1 MRIQHTTYRKII
13 ALLILLSSVSSL
25 FAQSKT
31 YHVTAEATSGGDGLS
46 WDKAITLTEA
56 LNLAKAGD
64 EIWVK
69 GYEDITG
76 HIYKA
81 PEGGFVLPSGVAM
94 YGGFEGKETNKN
106 ALPTGRHKY
115 QMKYQ
120 TALVGDINTNDKASQ
135 QLIIYPENTTRTD
148 NATHVLTLQMGVTPG
163 NTNENNAPTIVS
175 GFLIA
180 AGNASGENTSANG
193 RGGGIYVVNNSNG
206 GNAQSRFF
214 RISQCNF
221 ANNYGMR
228 GGAIYVDKSCT
239 NPQSA
244 ISYCSFFN
252 NVAGKRGTSEN
263 EGGGMWID
271 GTATVYNCNINNNT
285 NGGIRLSKT
294 SKIVNCSVIANTVSA
309 VDLTAAGASG
319 SDGGG
324 AVYNTVLWHCT
335 TLCKNDTRPVFKSCA
350 FSEVESADGKDAN
363 GNVRISI
370 QNHTTKPAPWFVQ
383 SVVNLG
389 YDFSFSSN
397 LKQLINTSFRF
408 EETSALYGAG
418 DLQYYQNYIEKSNLE
433 ATGSTDVRGKK
444 RYESS
449 SIDIG
454 AYEYERLMA
463 GRIRYVMQNRQGT
476 GDGSSWANAM
486 DDIQKAI
493 NDLAEDANGMKGE
506 VWVAEGTYEIKNRI
520 AEAQNAPTSLLMKD
534 GISVYGSFKGN
545 ETSRAQ
551 RIAASTDLKE
561 PWSWHYKSTIKG
573 NGYESTTWSPT
584 DEEWKVTSSSYH
596 VVWFAPL
603 PDGGQAFSDNVYL
616 EGFIIEGGA
625 YQETNDKKFEPDCGA
640 GVYMNDPNAKLR
652 YCIVRNCNPGIKDT
666 ENKTPRGGGIY
677 CRNGMTEGNLVY
689 NCSAYM
695 GGGIYIDDAG
705 FVTRSMV
712 TNCSANMGAGV
723 YLKGDATDPNKAY
736 YQILATSVVSN
747 NTSTRNGA
755 VYVDGHGLVINNTI
769 TNNYTTNTSDAAD
782 KESSNTGGVY
792 IKKKGLIANNIIWNN
807 SLLQSTSNSNH
818 QAARAQV
825 YAASPTKETV
835 QFYNNAISD
844 VNAAIW
850 NNTYQVGTTAI
861 NNYYSGMGFE
871 QIQGTQF
878 STKEDFNNK
887 RGVITDKTEVDY
899 FWEVKQGTRLRN
911 IGISYALL
919 PSAYLYQPQIDLNGK
934 PFSFTPSTGA
944 YMPDN
949 HDIVFELNTTAKRLR
964 IYYDRSRE
972 LVEGTGQ
979 SWEKSYT
986 SSAVDEVIDY
996 LATIQDGDTVN
1007 VVEKGS
1013 TTKTKFTINKADG
1026 YQFEICAREGI
1037 FAPKTA
1043 YVNEESDAKSCTFR
1057 IQPTVLPLTLYAGY
1071 PAYSEKKNPD
1081 DSDRNPILY
1090 RTEVNGNMEGSEL
1103 SDGLYHLVRI
1113 EAGANVTIDGYVFTH
1128 AYAAG
1133 KAYMPY
1139 GGGAL
1144 IGSVDQIND
1153 PTTVKFKNCIFE
1165 NNTAMN
1171 GAALATMPDAEN
1183 VNLELENCVINNNT
1197 SKDLHNQNPSE
1208 LPSIIYLN
1216 KSNGSNNSLTL
1227 NHVSIINNE
1236 GVAPDYNLVQ
1246 QTSYAVGN
1254 KLYINGAWEGSK
1266 CNNTIDIN
1274 TLGKDGAMN
1283 FSNPTKEVGA
1293 KMVGNVYF
1301 GGYAAFRPLTS
1312 SIEAGKIINS
1322 AASSTTT
1329 KDMTGEE
1336 RNLGGAPDLG
1346 AYEALLPKDGHVIYV
1361 RSYNTEW
1368 IENNATDKE
1377 QIDGSPNFNLL
1388 NDDTSGK
1395 VYNGTSWDAAIHG
1408 NAVCDLNQL
1417 EANDNNFYI
1426 RLEDGKMMAATKD
1439 VRAYSV
1445 YQKPTSWKNNTG
1457 IYADNYYG
1465 PISGHYSHFMVNG
1478 FINDYLKDN
1487 TNADLYWNV
1496 YQGNTNHKDKYSDK
1510 DFNLIN
1516 NDRKERYVS
1525 GLQFAVEKA
1534 AKYNEE
1540 HKNES
1545 GFIPKEVWVGA
1556 GVYTDYKGFV
1566 IRNGV
1571 KVYGGF
1577 PHEGNPNMDDR
1588 LPLLSQYIPARGDK
1602 KDKKKSDYE
1611 TILQIRKESPVKRD
1625 NNDVLQHNMETEI
1638 NNRNVERHYVL
1649 YQPDVCVPTWH
1660 VVGDSSTITQAN
1672 SYRFIKNNSSHP
1684 YYENYQGNS
1693 ANAPYNV
1700 NIYKQYENVKWD
1712 GFTIRHGYIINYQ
1725 ANRDGGPGVRVF
1737 DNVELENLV
1746 IVNNLNHG
1754 YRVRGGGLYMDGQ
1767 NSKISNSYQLNN
1779 YATNANSV
1787 SKAQVPDDTFKKNKS
1802 KYGNQDVY
1810 GGGAYM
1816 IVGTGF
1822 NMVVAKNRVM
1832 GTTES
1837 GGGIFIESA
1846 TFYNNTVAYNMVE
1859 NKNEGSGI
1867 MQWSNAETG
1876 INSSLSLYNCII
1888 YGNIK
1893 RNGGTNYQVGSTSVN
1908 TFKTPHS
1915 CYLPSCTD
1923 ALNNI
1928 FKKDSKNIISSV
1940 NPFADGENAKNT
1952 LDFRLAAESKC
1963 LNAGTE
1969 DLKQNGEAKIASL
1982 PSKDMDFTN
1991 RIKDCTV
1998 DIGAYEADNTENIAA
2013 EAKTNT
2019 AGIVDYIYY
2028 VTSNGYGNR
2037 SGDSPKN
2044 AACADKL
2051 QSVLTAAGKLFEEKN
2066 KGITDNAKKSKVYVK
2081 VAGYQAD
2088 ENGDRFV
2095 YHANTL
2101 ADPNDPQSYTFLI
2114 PNGVWLMGGYNEGTQ
2129 KNGVPDPKTYNWDN
2143 DQRDCINEYQTLLS
2157 AKTEVK
2163 AGSTVTQEVNGYHT
2177 VCFGKWPTGELDDY
2191 NTTAIEYRAVID
2203 GCHLID
2209 GNASDV
2215 AGFKSMG
2222 GAAVVPKKA
2231 HVRNCLITGCEA
2243 TKGGA
2248 LSLLKGGMVSGSVI
2262 LNNKAQEG
2270 GAIYAPRT
2278 TSQIEEEKDFHAY
2291 VISCTI
2297 VKNDATIGGGIYQ
2310 EDNTLIGGNSV
2321 IWGNTA
2327 QTDNNISGKVDFL
2340 SEDYLQGT
2348 GSGSLTTQF
2357 YPYNYCFV
2365 EKMSLPA
2372 NMMNTEMSSDWESYF
2387 KNQTYYVPRAYS
2399 PLIGNGVDKSY
2410 VEAWKDYGISDYDI
2424 TGKTRTL
2431 SERQTAGAFALELP
2445 IFDTTKL
2452 LKRLFVSQEGGE
2464 LVNDENIQKY
2474 YGRSF
2479 LTPFN
2484 SLDAALDY
2492 IKEAREKNVATEA
2505 THFEILMTGGTY
2517 KPGKMR
2523 KDKDLSPDQNT
2534 IDRRLQS
2541 FTIPVNVDIFGSFSV
2556 NDPYSSTPVD
2566 PKTGKETGGKFTS
2579 LGDKTLEAD
2588 GDIKTI
2594 LEDRNKDHMTDN
2606 NKNGLIEPWEFQ
2618 NPTILSGDIKASEKE
2633 RNVYH
2638 VVYSNAESTGTSSS
2652 QNNEVVLDGIT
2663 IMNGE
2668 TMTELKSIEGEN
2680 KIAEIGRGGGI
2691 YTNRVNYT
2699 LNRCRLMKN
2708 SGLHGGAIY
2717 ANNASLD
2724 IIGSTISGNRDVSEK
2739 ASQDKIALPGKGG
2752 AIYLYLTESK
2762 NGNLHIINSL
2772 LANNDVTCGKITSTE
2787 SSQGGA
2793 IYIRRADDASTM
2805 TAGYQD
2811 AYIVNSLIV
2820 NNKAKEDGAIHV
2832 ENEVSGTITPIL
2844 YNTAIWGNESTG
2856 NSVLLKRE
2864 HMRNCAWDELP
2875 ESTASTANDGNI
2887 KLNKEN
2893 IASDGPRFTEP
2904 TTIKGYEGYKLD
2916 AKWNPQ
2922 AISVLTD
2929 AGDGK
2934 KKADDT
2940 YEKGKEGKYFDWWY
2954 KHEDRLD
2961 DYGYP
2966 SEYIRSANSSK
2977 EYFRY
2982 VGPKDEKG
2990 VVTEKPI
2997 DIGMYEFQ
3005 YVLKFTDLERVY
3017 IGMTQEGEG
3026 DGSSWANQST
3036 DLRGAIIAMAN
3047 PSGNASTGTGTGITS
3062 KRQVFVRGGTYYS
3075 PTYSSGD
3082 AFSLFVNNADKAQYI
3097 ESIELVGGCTGKK
3110 INGKE
3115 EQDFSNPSVLVENP
3129 TKVNETKNLLNIT
3142 TNGKPVTI
3150 SGFTFI
3156 NISNQEDYGVGI
3168 NAVNNLTADG
3178 NTAATLKVH
3187 HCAFRYNNKAGML
3200 AENKDAN
3207 SALKLWNVLFADGKG
3222 DGIIINNGK
3231 SDITNA
3237 TFVNNNGTAV
3247 STTSVYNSV
3256 AWKNKDQ
3263 AKLNFKDHYNVI
3275 IDKNVVNGDVLNGPN
3290 FVDPEH
3296 GDYRIRP
3303 SLLLLNQGNN
3313 EKYCQA
3319 VGLTEAGHEIDY
3331 PATLAAE
3338 KDLGNTARLIGSNID
3353 IGAYECDTEMKSII
3367 YVKSVLT
3374 NGTGESWDNPTN
3386 DLQGAINL
3394 AELYANKHA
3403 GEYGYVFVDRNL
3415 KADNVNISMPG
3426 VKMFGSMREETSS
3439 ETGTE
3444 AIVNDLLS
3452 QRKGI
3457 IESSS
3462 QSTINGLTLNNTT
3475 TGSETRMCLV
3485 DGFKVSGNVSLKGN
3499 SMLSTSI
3506 IDGNISGDANGMLYN
3521 SLALGTVENVKSVNV
3536 TASGALSSTTGSAAN
3551 RASVNTYNKP
3561 VNTYNKYVKDEYWKF
3576 QLDETSGD
3584 INANAD
3590 ATATNECID
3599 KVMHRHDLAGN
3610 KRIRD
3615 NVDNGCFE
3623 TWYLTNDA
3631 EANMTDYPHGKSV
3644 VYVMT
3649 EDKELKLDNGFY
3661 TETNPFCPGFL
3672 LLKHHAGLRGN
3683 NSYVNL
3689 TNFAVERNLKKG
3701 TNFFSMP
3708 FKATKMEV
3716 SGFENPETSGV
3727 IAYYYNAATRA
3738 KYDYKFGKTN
3748 SEAWIRGVDNQRNFT
3763 AGFRMDATEAKT
3775 VRFYGTSYTEKD
3787 GRTNRSLL
3795 DKITLVQN
3803 NNQQPWSSSNGGG
3816 LKFTHK
3822 ENMGW
3827 NLFGSPYLCAMNYSD
3842 MEYGRVIYQYDDNDK
3857 DKGNDN
3863 DNDND
3868 NDNGIYKA
3876 INTDGIKTGYIP
3888 AMDAVFT
3895 QTATLDN
3902 SEIVIVEHSPAR
3914 AKTAYQATKALN
3926 IAITQNDRI
3935 SRASNGSPVDDQ
3947 LQLNAV
3953 PAQEA
3958 KSDFDLGSD
3967 GVKWMTSQN
3976 AQIYATR
3983 NGGRYSL
3990 LSAISIDAEQSI
4002 GISLPETGEYTISI
4016 PEECDAS
4023 EYETVWLKDKETGK
4037 AIDLKEGDYR
4047 FHASQA
4053 GEQNHR
4059 FTISFNRMATDMKSD
4074 ISIQSIGF
4082 RTIVLKGLQPN
4093 DLISVY
4099 AADGVLALQKKAKAE
4114 KEQVRTA
4121 IQGNVIVEVTRGGK
4135 QMAVRK
4141 IALK

>member
-1 MRIQHTTYRKII
+1 MRKLYPTYCKLIATLLLLGCSI
-13 ALLILLSSVSSL
+13 ALS
-25 FAQSKT
+25 AQGKT
-31 YHVTAEATSGGDGLS
+31 YHVKVDSEITTSGNDGLS
-46 WDKAITLTEA
+46 WEKAITLTDA
-56 LNLAKAGD
+56 LSLAKAGD

-81 PEGGFVLPSGVAM
+81 PEGGFVLPSGVGM
-94 YGGFEGKETNKN
+94 YGGFAGDETIKN
-106 ALPTGRHKY
+106 NLPTGRHKY

-120 TALVGDINTNDKASQ
+120 TVLVGDIATNDKASQ
-135 QLIIYPENTTRTD
+135 QLIIYPENSTRTD
-148 NATHVLTLQMGVTPG
+148 NATHVLTVQMGVTKDNSNDG
-163 NTNENNAPTIVS
+163 NKPTIVS

-180 AGNASGENTSANG
+180 AGNASGANTSANG
-193 RGGGIYVVNNSNG
+193 RGGGIYVVNNSND

-228 GGAIYVDKSCT
+228 GGAIYVDNSCT
-239 NPQSA
+239 NQQSA

-252 NVAGKRGTSEN
+252 NVAGKRGSSEN

-350 FSEVESADGKDAN
+350 FSEVEPAGGKDAN
-363 GNVRISI
+363 GNVHISI

-463 GRIRYVMQNRQGT
+463 GRIRYVMPTRQGT

-506 VWVAEGTYEIKNRI
+506 VWVAGGTYEIKNRI

-534 GISVYGSFKGN
+534 GISVYGSFSGY

-561 PWSWHYKSTIKG
+561 PWSWHHPSTIKG

-625 YQETNDKKFEPDCGA
+625 YQETNDPKFYPDCGA

-825 YAASPTKETV
+825 YAANPTKETV

-861 NNYYSGMGFE
+861 NNYYSGMGFVLG
-871 QIQGTQF
+871 GTNTPF
-878 STKEDFNNK
+878 STKKDFNNK
-887 RGVITDKTEVDY
+887 RGVITDKTEINY
-899 FWEVKQGTRLRN
+899 FWELKQGTRLRN

-949 HDIVFELNTTAKRLR
+949 HDIVFEQNKATKRLR

-972 LVEGTGQ
+972 LVDGTGQ
-979 SWEKSYT
+979 SWANSYT

-996 LATIQDGDTVN
+996 LATIQEGETVN

-1090 RTEVNGNMEGSEL
+1090 RTEVNGNIEGSEL
-1103 SDGLYHLVRI
+1103 SDGLYHLLRI

-1197 SKDLHNQNPSE
+1197 SQDINEQQLTE
-1208 LPSIIYLN
+1208 GPSIIYLN
-1216 KSNGSNNSLTL
+1216 KSEGSKNQLTL
-1227 NHVSIINNE
+1227 KHVTIINNI
-1236 GVAPDYNLVQ
+1236 GLAPETKDLGS
-1246 QTSYAVGN
+1246 TSYAAGN
-1254 KLYINGAWEGSK
+1254 VVIYQNATMEGSTA
-1266 CNNTIDIN
+1266 NNSIYPIN
-1274 TLGKDGAMN
+1274 TLGENGAKN

-1293 KMVGNVYF
+1293 KMAGNVYY
-1301 GGYAAFRPLTS
+1301 GGYAFFRPLTS
-1312 SIEAGKIINS
+1312 SIEAGQIINS
-1322 AASSTTT
+1322 AASSKTT

-1346 AYEALLPKDGHVIYV
+1346 AYEALLPEYGRVIYV
-1361 RSYNTEW
+1361 RSYNTEY
-1368 IENNATDKE
+1368 ISQENSNDDD
-1377 QIDGSPNFNLL
+1377 QDGKPNFNLL
-1388 NDDTSGK
+1388 KDTNIK
-1395 VYNGTSWDAAIHG
+1395 YDGTSWDKAIIG
-1408 NAVCDLNQL
+1408 NAMCNNNIERNGNDFYVTENGNLLNTTIGN
-1417 EANDNNFYI
+1417 E
-1426 RLEDGKMMAATKD
+1426 
-1439 VRAYSV
+1439 AYSQDGGK
-1445 YQKPTSWKNNTG
+1445 YRSKTDSYGGFWKN
-1457 IYADNYYG
+1457 
-1465 PISGHYSHFMVNG
+1465 SGNLQNQKSTDWDTYNQ
-1478 FINDYLKDN
+1478 I
-1487 TNADLYWNV
+1487 TNNRDEQY
-1496 YQGNTNHKDKYSDK
+1496 
-1510 DFNLIN
+1510 I
-1516 NDRKERYVS
+1516 S
-1525 GLQFAVEKA
+1525 GLQYAVEKA
-1534 AKYNEE
+1534 AKI
-1540 HKNES
+1540 NES
-1545 GFIPKEVWVGA
+1545 LKPGEEPVVVWVGA
-1556 GVYTDYKGFV
+1556 GIYTDYKGFV
-1566 IRNGV
+1566 IRDKV

-1577 PHEGNPNMDDR
+1577 PYEGYPNESDR
-1588 LPLLSQYIPARGDK
+1588 HPLLSQYVPARKEYENLDK
-1602 KDKKKSDYE
+1602 TKYE
-1611 TILQIRKESPVKRD
+1611 TILQIRKESPVYFTDSSKEMWYQED
-1625 NNDVLQHNMETEI
+1625 KPEDGSKYGYTKTLI
-1638 NNRNVERHYVL
+1638 NRGNTERHYVL
-1649 YQPDVCVPTWH
+1649 YQPDVCLPTWSPS
-1660 VVGDSSTITQAN
+1660 GDGNASRTDGNAVRYKKGNLIDD
-1672 SYRFIKNNSSHP
+1672 K
-1684 YYENYQGNS
+1684 YY
-1693 ANAPYNV
+1693 
-1700 NIYKQYENVKWD
+1700 KDYEYAKWD
-1712 GFTIRHGYIINYQ
+1712 GFSVRHGYIINYPG
-1725 ANRDGGPGVRVF
+1725 ANRDGGAGVRVF
-1737 DNVELENLV
+1737 RGVELENLI
-1746 IVNNLNHG
+1746 IVNNFNHG
-1754 YRVRGGGLYMDGQ
+1754 SRVRGGGLYMDGE
-1767 NSKISNSYQLNN
+1767 NSKISNSYMLRNLSF
-1779 YATNANSV
+1779 AS
-1787 SKAQVPDDTFKKNKS
+1787 SEES
-1802 KYGNQDVY
+1802 Y

-1816 IVGTGF
+1816 IQGTGY
-1822 NMVVAKNRVM
+1822 NLVVANNRSYY
-1832 GTTES
+1832 GKS
-1837 GGGIFIESA
+1837 WGGGNFLESA
-1846 TFYNNTVAYNMVE
+1846 KFYNNTIAYNMAT
-1859 NKNEGSGI
+1859 NG
-1867 MQWSNAETG
+1867 TG
-1876 INSSLSLYNCII
+1876 IYHWQDNNTRVASHLSLYNCII
-1888 YGNIK
+1888 YDNYNNDKSITDQVNSAASDKMKPSHNCYMNSGNINNK
-1893 RNGGTNYQVGSTSVN
+1893 FQESDGNFTGTKAQAFPFEDQTYESGHEGNFRFRNARLKNNFRLNESDGLDGNKCLNGGTTEVGN
-1908 TFKTPHS
+1908 GII
-1915 CYLPSCTD
+1915 LPET
-1923 ALNNI
+1923 
-1928 FKKDSKNIISSV
+1928 
-1940 NPFADGENAKNT
+1940 
-1952 LDFRLAAESKC
+1952 
-1963 LNAGTE
+1963 
-1969 DLKQNGEAKIASL
+1969 
-1982 PSKDMDFTN
+1982 DMDYTN
-1991 RIKDCTV
+1991 RIKDCAI

-2037 SGDSPKN
+2037 SGNSPAN

-2209 GNASDV
+2209 GNASDK

-2248 LSLLKGGMVSGSVI
+2248 LCLLKGGMVSGSVI
-2262 LNNKAQEG
+2262 LNNVAQEG
-2270 GAIYAPRT
+2270 GAIYTPRT
-2278 TSQIEEEKDFHAY
+2278 TSQTEEEKDFHAY

-2445 IFDTTKL
+2445 TFDETKL

-2464 LVNDENIQKY
+2464 LVNDADIQKY

-2739 ASQDKIALPGKGG
+2739 ASKDKIALPGKGG
-2752 AIYLYLTESK
+2752 AIYLYLAESK

-2793 IYIRRADDASTM
+2793 IYIRRADDAGSM
-2805 TAGYQD
+2805 KPGYQD

-2832 ENEVSGTITPIL
+2832 ENEVPSGTITPIL

-2875 ESTASTANDGNI
+2875 ESSVSPANDGNI

-2893 IASDGPRFTEP
+2893 IASDGPRFMEP
-2904 TTIKGYEGYKLD
+2904 TTCKGYEGYKLD

-2934 KKADDT
+2934 KDAKDAYVKDQ
-2940 YEKGKEGKYFDWWY
+2940 EGRYWDWWS
-2954 KHEDRLD
+2954 KHEARLK

-2966 SEYIRSANSSK
+2966 SEYIRSANISK
-2977 EYFRY
+2977 EYYRY
-2982 VGPKDEKG
+2982 VGPKNEIG
-2990 VVTEKPI
+2990 EVTDKPI

-3047 PSGNASTGTGTGITS
+3047 PSGNASTGSGTGITGN
-3062 KRQVFVRGGTYYS
+3062 RQVFVRGGTYYS

-3150 SGFTFI
+3150 SGFTFT
-3156 NISNQEDYGVGI
+3156 NMSNQKDYGVGI
-3168 NAVNNLTADG
+3168 NAMVNNNQAGTGEKMRL
-3178 NTAATLKVH
+3178 H
-3187 HCAFRYNNKAGML
+3187 HCAFRENNGTGMVV
-3200 AENKDAN
+3200 NNQKGYGIN
-3207 SALKLWNVLFADGKG
+3207 MWNVLFADGKA
-3222 DGIIINNGK
+3222 NGLTIYG
-3231 SDITNA
+3231 SQSADITNA
-3237 TFVNNNGTAV
+3237 TFVCNKDTAV
-3247 STTSVYNSV
+3247 SGTDNVYNSV
-3256 AWKNKDQ
+3256 AWKNGSQDLNKDI
-3263 AKLNFKDHYNVI
+3263 KYN
-3275 IDKNVVNGDVLNGPN
+3275 NVVIDRTIENGNVLNGPN
-3290 FVDPEH
+3290 FVDPTNC
-3296 GDYRIRP
+3296 DYRIRP

-3319 VGLTEAGHEIDY
+3319 VGLTEEGHEIDY

-3338 KDLGNTARLIGSNID
+3338 KDLGNTARLIGDNID
-3353 IGAYECDTEMKSII
+3353 IGAYECDTKLKSII

-3439 ETGTE
+3439 KTGKTETEKTK

-3521 SLALGTVENVKSVNV
+3521 SLALGTVENAKSVNV

-3561 VNTYNKYVKDEYWKF
+3561 VNTYNKYVKDEYWKY

-3599 KVMHRHDLAGN
+3599 KVMHSHDLAGN
-3610 KRIRD
+3610 QRIRG

-3649 EDKELKLDNGFY
+3649 EDKELKLDNTFY
-3661 TETNPFCPGFL
+3661 TETNPFSPGFL

-3689 TNFAVERNLKKG
+3689 TYFAVERKLNKG

-3708 FKATKMEV
+3708 FKAINMEV
-3716 SGFENPETSGV
+3716 SGTDNPADGSVT
-3727 IAYYYNAATRA
+3727 AYYYNAATRA
-3738 KYDYKFGKTN
+3738 KYDYKFDQSDSK
-3748 SEAWIRGVDNQRNFT
+3748 AWVKGVDNQRNFT

-3827 NLFGSPYLCAMNYSD
+3827 NLFGLPYLCAMNYSD
-3842 MEYGRVIYQYDDNDK
+3842 MEYDRIIYQYDDNDK
-3857 DKGNDN
+3857 DKDKGN
-3863 DNDND
+3863 
-3868 NDNGIYKA
+3868 YKT
-3876 INTDGIKTGYIP
+3876 INTYDSATGSTTDGYIP

-3902 SEIVIVEHSPAR
+3902 SESVIVEHSE
-3914 AKTAYQATKALN
+3914 AKATTAYAEPQALN
-3926 IAITQNDRI
+3926 IAITQNSRT
-3935 SRASNGSPVDDQ
+3935 SRAGNGTPADDQ

-3967 GVKWMTSQN
+3967 GVKWMNSQN

-4016 PEECDAS
+4016 PEDCDAS

-4074 ISIQSIGF
+4074 ISIQAIGF

-4135 QMAVRK
+4135 QVAVRK

>member
-1 MRIQHTTYRKII
+1 MRKLYPTYCKLIATLLLLGCSI
-13 ALLILLSSVSSL
+13 ALS
-25 FAQSKT
+25 AQGKT
-31 YHVTAEATSGGDGLS
+31 YHVKVESEITASGGDGLS
-46 WDKAITLTEA
+46 WDNAITLTDA
-56 LNLAKAGD
+56 LSLAKAGD

-81 PEGGFVLPSGVAM
+81 PKGGFVLPSGVGM
-94 YGGFEGKETNKN
+94 YGGFAGDETIKN
-106 ALPTGRHKY
+106 NLPTGRHKY

-120 TALVGDINTNDKASQ
+120 TALVGDIGTNDKASQ
-135 QLIIYPENTTRTD
+135 QLIIYPENDTRTD
-148 NATHVLTLQMGVTPG
+148 NVTHVLTLQMGVTPD
-163 NTNENNAPTIVS
+163 NTNDGSKPTIVS

-180 AGNASGENTSANG
+180 AGNAKGDNSTSDG
-193 RGGGIYVVNNSNG
+193 RGGGIYVVNNSND

-239 NPQSA
+239 NQQSA
-244 ISYCSFFN
+244 ISYCSIFN

-534 GISVYGSFKGN
+534 GISVYGSFKGD
-545 ETSRAQ
+545 EKSRAE
-551 RIAASTDLKE
+551 RFAASTDLKE
-561 PWSWHYKSTIKG
+561 PWSWHHPSTIKG

-723 YLKGDATDPNKAY
+723 YLKGDATKPEKAY

-782 KESSNTGGVY
+782 KESSNTAGVY

-871 QIQGTQF
+871 QGGADTPF
-878 STKEDFNNK
+878 YTTENFNNK
-887 RGVITDKTEVDY
+887 RGVITDKTKINY
-899 FWEVKQGTRLRN
+899 FWELKQGTRLRN

-949 HDIVFELNTTAKRLR
+949 HDIVFELNKATKRLR

-996 LATIQDGDTVN
+996 LATIQDGEKVN

-1013 TTKTKFTINKADG
+1013 TTKTEFTINKADG

-1081 DSDRNPILY
+1081 DSDRNPTLY
-1090 RTEVNGNMEGSEL
+1090 RTEVNGNIEGSEL
-1103 SDGLYHLVRI
+1103 SDGLYHLIRI
-1113 EAGANVTIDGYVFTH
+1113 EAGANVTIDGYAFSH

-1153 PTTVKFKNCIFE
+1153 PTTVKFRNCIFE

-1197 SKDLHNQNPSE
+1197 SQDINEQQLTE
-1208 LPSIIYLN
+1208 WPSIIYLN
-1216 KSNGSNNSLTL
+1216 KSEGSKNQLTL
-1227 NHVSIINNE
+1227 KHVTIINNI
-1236 GVAPDYNLVQ
+1236 GLAPETKDLGS
-1246 QTSYAVGN
+1246 TSYAAGN
-1254 KLYINGAWEGSK
+1254 VVIYQSKTIEGSTA
-1266 CNNTIDIN
+1266 NNSIYPIN
-1274 TLGKDGAMN
+1274 TLGENGAKN

-1293 KMVGNVYF
+1293 KMAGNVYY
-1301 GGYAAFRPLTS
+1301 GGYAFFRPLTS

-1322 AASSTTT
+1322 AINSATSSTTT

-1346 AYEALLPKDGHVIYV
+1346 AYEALLPEDGRVIYV
-1361 RSYNTEW
+1361 RSYNTEY
-1368 IENNATDKE
+1368 ISQENSNDDD
-1377 QIDGSPNFNLL
+1377 QDGKPNFNLL
-1388 NDDTSGK
+1388 KDTNIK
-1395 VYNGTSWDAAIHG
+1395 YDGTSWDKAIIG
-1408 NAVCDLNQL
+1408 NAMCDNTIERSGNKFYVTDNGILLNTTI
-1417 EANDNNFYI
+1417 ANK
-1426 RLEDGKMMAATKD
+1426 E
-1439 VRAYSV
+1439 YSETGCK
-1445 YQKPTSWKNNTG
+1445 YRSETDSYGDFWKN
-1457 IYADNYYG
+1457 
-1465 PISGHYSHFMVNG
+1465 SGNLQNQESTDWKTYNQ
-1478 FINDYLKDN
+1478 I
-1487 TNADLYWNV
+1487 TNN
-1496 YQGNTNHKDKYSDK
+1496 
-1510 DFNLIN
+1510 
-1516 NDRKERYVS
+1516 REERYIS
-1525 GLQFAVEKA
+1525 GLQYAVEKA
-1534 AKYNEE
+1534 AKI
-1540 HKNES
+1540 NES
-1545 GFIPKEVWVGA
+1545 LKPGEEPVVVWVGA
-1556 GVYTDYKGFV
+1556 GIYTDYKGFV
-1566 IRNGV
+1566 IRDKV

-1577 PHEGNPNMDDR
+1577 PYEGYPNESDR
-1588 LPLLSQYIPARGDK
+1588 HPLLSQYVPARKEYENLDK
-1602 KDKKKSDYE
+1602 TKYE
-1611 TILQIRKESPVKRD
+1611 TILQIRKESPVYFTDSSKEMWYQED
-1625 NNDVLQHNMETEI
+1625 KPEDGSKYGYTKTLI
-1638 NNRNVERHYVL
+1638 NRGNTERHYVL
-1649 YQPDVCVPTWH
+1649 YQPDVCLPTWSPS
-1660 VVGDSSTITQAN
+1660 GDGNASRTDGNAVRYKKGNLIDD
-1672 SYRFIKNNSSHP
+1672 K
-1684 YYENYQGNS
+1684 YY
-1693 ANAPYNV
+1693 
-1700 NIYKQYENVKWD
+1700 KDYEYAKWD
-1712 GFTIRHGYIINYQ
+1712 GFSVRHGYIINYPG
-1725 ANRDGGPGVRVF
+1725 ANRDGGAGVRVF
-1737 DNVELENLV
+1737 RGVELENLI
-1746 IVNNLNHG
+1746 IVNNFNHG
-1754 YRVRGGGLYMDGQ
+1754 SRVRGGGLYMDGE
-1767 NSKISNSYQLNN
+1767 NSKISNSYLLRNLS
-1779 YATNANSV
+1779 YANS
-1787 SKAQVPDDTFKKNKS
+1787 SES
-1802 KYGNQDVY
+1802 Y

-1816 IVGTGF
+1816 IQGTGY
-1822 NMVVAKNRVM
+1822 NLVVANNRCYN
-1832 GTTES
+1832 GKS
-1837 GGGIFIESA
+1837 WGGGIFLESA
-1846 TFYNNTVAYNMVE
+1846 KFYNNTIAYNMST
-1859 NKNEGSGI
+1859 SG
-1867 MQWSNAETG
+1867 TG
-1876 INSSLSLYNCII
+1876 IYHWQDNNTGIDSQLSLYNCII
-1888 YGNIK
+1888 YDNYNNDKSITDQVNSAASDKMNPSHNCYMNSGNINNK
-1893 RNGGTNYQVGSTSVN
+1893 FQESYGNFTGTKAQAFPFEDQTYESGHEGNFRFRNARLKNNFRLNESDGLDGNKCLNGGTTEVGN
-1908 TFKTPHS
+1908 GII
-1915 CYLPSCTD
+1915 LPET
-1923 ALNNI
+1923 
-1928 FKKDSKNIISSV
+1928 
-1940 NPFADGENAKNT
+1940 
-1952 LDFRLAAESKC
+1952 
-1963 LNAGTE
+1963 
-1969 DLKQNGEAKIASL
+1969 
-1982 PSKDMDFTN
+1982 DMDYTN
-1991 RIKDCTV
+1991 RIKDCAI

-2013 EAKTNT
+2013 EARTNT

-2037 SGDSPKN
+2037 SGNSPAN

-2066 KGITDNAKKSKVYVK
+2066 KGITDNAKKSKVSVK

-2101 ADPNDPQSYTFLI
+2101 ANPNDPQSYTFLI

-2209 GNASDV
+2209 GNASDK

-2248 LSLLKGGMVSGSVI
+2248 LSLLKGSMVSGSVI

-2297 VKNDATIGGGIYQ
+2297 TKNKATIGGGIYQ

-2327 QTDNNISGKVDFL
+2327 QTDNNISGKVDIL

-2348 GSGSLTTQF
+2348 GSLTTKF

-2372 NMMNTEMSSDWESYF
+2372 NMMNTEMTSDWESYF
-2387 KNQTYYVPRAYS
+2387 KDQNYYVPRAYS

-2424 TGKTRTL
+2424 TGKTRAM

-2445 IFDTTKL
+2445 TFDKNKL
-2452 LKRLFVSQEGGE
+2452 LTRLFVSQEGGE
-2464 LVNDENIQKY
+2464 LVKDADIQKY

-2492 IKEAREKNVATEA
+2492 INEAREKKVATEA

-2523 KDKDLSPDQNT
+2523 KKENISTGQTN

-2541 FTIPVNVDIFGSFSV
+2541 FTIPANVDIYGSFSV
-2556 NDPYSSTPVD
+2556 EDNYSSD
-2566 PKTGKETGGKFTS
+2566 PKDAVPTESFTS
-2579 LGDKTLEAD
+2579 LGNITLRPEMKIK
-2588 GDIKTI
+2588 DI
-2594 LEDRNKDHMTDN
+2594 LSERNKNHMADN

-2618 NPTILSGDIKASEKE
+2618 NPTILSGDIKASETE

-2668 TMTELKSIEGEN
+2668 TMTELKTMEGVDEEV
-2680 KIAEIGRGGGI
+2680 AEIGRGGGI
-2691 YTNRVNYT
+2691 YTNRMNYT

-2739 ASQDKIALPGKGG
+2739 ANQDKIVLPGKGG
-2752 AIYLYLTESK
+2752 AIYLYLTKSE

-2772 LANNDVTCGKITSTE
+2772 LANNDVTCGNITSTE

-2793 IYIRRADDASTM
+2793 IYIRRADDAGSM
-2805 TAGYQD
+2805 TEGYQD

-2820 NNKAKEDGAIHV
+2820 NNKAKQDGAIHV
-2832 ENEVSGTITPIL
+2832 ENEVESGTITPIL
-2844 YNTAIWGNESTG
+2844 YNTAIWGNESTD
-2856 NSVLLKRE
+2856 NSVLLRRE
-2864 HMRNCAWDELP
+2864 HMNNCAWDELP
-2875 ESTASTANDGNI
+2875 ESTTSTANDGNI
-2887 KLNKEN
+2887 KLNTEN

-2904 TTIKGYEGYKLD
+2904 TTTKGYEGYKLD

-2929 AGDGK
+2929 AGDGSK
-2934 KKADDT
+2934 DKDDKNET
-2940 YEKGKEGKYFDWWY
+2940 GKYLNWWTM
-2954 KHEDRLD
+2954 HNTRLKKNV
-2961 DYGYP
+2961 YR

-2982 VGPKDEKG
+2982 VGPKNEKG
-2990 VVTEKPI
+2990 EVTDKPI

-3047 PSGNASTGTGTGITS
+3047 PSGNSSTGSGTGITGN
-3062 KRQVFVRGGTYYS
+3062 RQVFVRGGTYYS

-3082 AFSLFVNNADKAQYI
+3082 AFSLFVNDKDKAQYI

-3156 NISNQEDYGVGI
+3156 NESNQEDYGVGI

-3207 SALKLWNVLFADGKG
+3207 SALKLWNVLFADGNG
-3222 DGIIINNGK
+3222 DGIIITGNGK
-3231 SDITNA
+3231 PDITNA
-3237 TFVNNNGTAV
+3237 TFVNNNNGTAV

-3256 AWKNKDQ
+3256 AWNNKDQ

-3290 FVDPEH
+3290 FVDPKH

-3319 VGLTEAGHEIDY
+3319 VGLTEEGHEIDY

-3338 KDLGNTARLIGSNID
+3338 KDLGNTARLIGDNID

-3394 AELYANKHA
+3394 AELYANKHP

-3439 ETGTE
+3439 KTEPAE
-3444 AIVNDLLS
+3444 AIVKDLLT

-3462 QSTINGLTLNNTT
+3462 QSTINGLTLNNAI
-3475 TGSETRMCLV
+3475 TGTETRMCLV
-3485 DGFKVSGNVSLKGN
+3485 DGFKVSGAVSIQGN

-3506 IDGNISGDANGMLYN
+3506 LDENAKVTGDASGMLYN

-3536 TASGALSSTTGSAAN
+3536 TASGELPSTGGNAAN
-3551 RASVNTYNKP
+3551 RSSVNTYN
-3561 VNTYNKYVKDEYWKF
+3561 NYVKDEYWKY
-3576 QLDETSGD
+3576 QLDETDIPNTNTDGN
-3584 INANAD
+3584 INANTD
-3590 ATATNECID
+3590 ASKTQDCIY
-3599 KVMHRHDLAGN
+3599 KVMHNHDLAGN

-3631 EANMTDYPHGKSV
+3631 EAKKTDYPHGKSV

-3661 TETNPFCPGFL
+3661 TETNPFSPGFL

-3689 TNFAVERNLKKG
+3689 TNFAVERKLNKG

-3708 FKATKMEV
+3708 FKAINMEV
-3716 SGFENPETSGV
+3716 EGTNNPADGRV

-3738 KYDYKFGKTN
+3738 KYDYKFEQ
-3748 SEAWIRGVDNQRNFT
+3748 SDSAWVKGVDNQRNFT
-3763 AGFRMDATEAKT
+3763 TGFRMEANGDKT
-3775 VRFYGTSYTEKD
+3775 VRFYGISYTEN
-3787 GRTNRSLL
+3787 GSQLGQIILT
-3795 DKITLVQN
+3795 QN
-3803 NNQQPWSSSNGGG
+3803 NNQQPWSNSNGGG

-3842 MEYGRVIYQYDDNDK
+3842 MEYGRVIYQCE
-3857 DKGNDN
+3857 GN
-3863 DNDND
+3863 
-3868 NDNGIYKA
+3868 GSYKASYKA
-3876 INTDGIKTGYIP
+3876 INTDGVTTGYIP

-3895 QTATLDN
+3895 QTATLAN
-3902 SEIVIVEHSPAR
+3902 SENVIVEHSD
-3914 AKTAYQATKALN
+3914 AKATTAYAGTRALD

-3967 GVKWMTSQN
+3967 GVKWMNSQN

-3990 LSAISIDAEQSI
+3990 LSAISIEAEQSI

-4016 PEECDAS
+4016 PKECDAS

-4135 QMAVRK
+4135 QVAVRK

>member
-25 FAQSKT
+25 FAQDSKT
-31 YHVTAEATSGGDGLS
+31 YYVTAEATDVGDGSS
-46 WDKAITLTEA
+46 WTQAITLTEA
-56 LNLAKAGD
+56 LSRAKAGD

-81 PEGGFVLPSGVAM
+81 PKGGFVLPSGVAM
-94 YGGFEGKETNKN
+94 YGGFKGDETNKN
-106 ALPTGRHKY
+106 VLPTGRHKY

-120 TALVGDINTNDKASQ
+120 TALVGDIGTNDKASQ

-148 NATHVLTLQMGVTPG
+148 NATHVLTLQMGVTQ
-163 NTNENNAPTIVS
+163 ENINDGSKPTIVS

-180 AGNASGENTSANG
+180 AGNASGANTSANG
-193 RGGGIYVVNNSNG
+193 RGGGIYVVNNSNDN
-206 GNAQSRFF
+206 NAQSRFF

-239 NPQSA
+239 NQQSA
-244 ISYCSFFN
+244 ISYCSIFN
-252 NVAGKRGTSEN
+252 NVAGKRGASDN

-285 NGGIRLSKT
+285 NGGIRLSNT

-309 VDLTAAGASG
+309 VDLTTAGASG
-319 SDGGG
+319 SNGGG

-335 TLCKNDTRPVFKSCA
+335 TLCKNNTRPVFKSCA
-350 FSEVESADGKDAN
+350 FSEVEPAGGKDAN
-363 GNVRISI
+363 GNVHISI

-418 DLQYYQNYIEKSNLE
+418 DLQYYQNFIEKSNLE

-463 GRIRYVMQNRQGT
+463 GRIRYVMPNRAGK
-476 GDGSSWANAM
+476 GDGSSWTNAM

-534 GISVYGSFKGN
+534 GISVYGSFRGD

-551 RIAASTDLKE
+551 RLAESTDLKK
-561 PWSWHYKSTIKG
+561 PWSWLYPSIIKG

-625 YQETNDKKFEPDCGA
+625 YQETNDKKFYPDCGA

-861 NNYYSGMGFE
+861 NNYYSGKGFK
-871 QIQGTQF
+871 QGGADTPF
-878 STKEDFNNK
+878 YTTEDFNNK
-887 RGVITDKTEVDY
+887 RGVITDKTKINY
-899 FWEVKQGTRLRN
+899 FWELKQGTRLRN

-949 HDIVFELNTTAKRLR
+949 HNIVFELNTTAKRLR

-1013 TTKTKFTINKADG
+1013 TTKTSFTINQADG
-1026 YQFEICAREGI
+1026 YQFEICTREGI

-1071 PAYSEKKNPD
+1071 PAYSEKEDPT
-1081 DSDRNPILY
+1081 DSDRNPIQY
-1090 RTEVNGNMEGSEL
+1090 RTEVNGNIEGSEL

-1153 PTTVKFKNCIFE
+1153 PTTVKFRNCIFE

-1197 SKDLHNQNPSE
+1197 SQDINEQQLTE
-1208 LPSIIYLN
+1208 GPSIIYLN
-1216 KSNGSNNSLTL
+1216 KSKGSNNQLTL
-1227 NHVSIINNE
+1227 KHVTIINNI
-1236 GVAPDYNLVQ
+1236 GLAPTTEDLGS
-1246 QTSYAVGN
+1246 TSYAAGN
-1254 KLYINGAWEGSK
+1254 VVIYQGQTIEGSTA
-1266 CNNTIDIN
+1266 CNSIYPIH
-1274 TLGKDGAMN
+1274 TLGESGAKN

-1293 KMVGNVYF
+1293 RMVGNVYY
-1301 GGYAAFRPLTS
+1301 GGYAFFRPLTS

-1329 KDMTGEE
+1329 KDTKDMTGEE

-1346 AYEALLPKDGHVIYV
+1346 AYEALLPEDGRVIYV
-1361 RSYNTEW
+1361 RSYNTEY
-1368 IENNATDKE
+1368 ISQENSNDDD
-1377 QIDGSPNFNLL
+1377 QDGKPNFNLL
-1388 NDDTSGK
+1388 KDTNIK
-1395 VYNGTSWDAAIHG
+1395 YDGTSWDKAIIG
-1408 NAVCDLNQL
+1408 NAMCDNTIERSGNKFYVTDNGILLNTTI
-1417 EANDNNFYI
+1417 DNK
-1426 RLEDGKMMAATKD
+1426 E
-1439 VRAYSV
+1439 YSETGCK
-1445 YQKPTSWKNNTG
+1445 YRSETDSYGDFWKN
-1457 IYADNYYG
+1457 
-1465 PISGHYSHFMVNG
+1465 SGNLQNQKSTDWDTYNQ
-1478 FINDYLKDN
+1478 I
-1487 TNADLYWNV
+1487 TNNRDEQY
-1496 YQGNTNHKDKYSDK
+1496 
-1510 DFNLIN
+1510 I
-1516 NDRKERYVS
+1516 S
-1525 GLQFAVEKA
+1525 GLQYAVEKA
-1534 AKYNEE
+1534 AKI
-1540 HKNES
+1540 NES
-1545 GFIPKEVWVGA
+1545 LKPGEEPVVVWVGA
-1556 GVYTDYKGFV
+1556 GIYTDYKGFV
-1566 IRNGV
+1566 IRDKV

-1577 PHEGNPNMDDR
+1577 PYEGYPNESDR
-1588 LPLLSQYIPARGDK
+1588 HPLLSQYVPARKEYETLDK
-1602 KDKKKSDYE
+1602 TKYE
-1611 TILQIRKESPVKRD
+1611 TILQIRKESPVYFKNGD
-1625 NNDVLQHNMETEI
+1625 KEMWYQEKNPTDGSKYDYTKTLM
-1638 NNRNVERHYVL
+1638 NRGNTERHYVL
-1649 YQPDVCVPTWH
+1649 YQPDVCLPTWSPS
-1660 VVGDSSTITQAN
+1660 GDGNASRTDGNAVRYNKEKLIDN
-1672 SYRFIKNNSSHP
+1672 K
-1684 YYENYQGNS
+1684 YY
-1693 ANAPYNV
+1693 
-1700 NIYKQYENVKWD
+1700 KDYEYAKWD
-1712 GFTIRHGYIINYQ
+1712 GFSVRHGYIINYPG
-1725 ANRDGGPGVRVF
+1725 ANRDGGAGVRVF
-1737 DNVELENLV
+1737 RGVELENLI
-1746 IVNNLNHG
+1746 IVNNFNHG
-1754 YRVRGGGLYMDGQ
+1754 SRVRGGGLYMDGE
-1767 NSKISNSYQLNN
+1767 NSKISNSYLLRNLS
-1779 YATNANSV
+1779 YANS
-1787 SKAQVPDDTFKKNKS
+1787 SES
-1802 KYGNQDVY
+1802 Y

-1816 IVGTGF
+1816 IQGTGY
-1822 NMVVAKNRVM
+1822 NLVVANNRCYN
-1832 GTTES
+1832 GTCR
-1837 GGGIFIESA
+1837 GGGIFLESA
-1846 TFYNNTVAYNMVE
+1846 KFYNNTIAYNMATD
-1859 NKNEGSGI
+1859 G
-1867 MQWSNAETG
+1867 TG
-1876 INSSLSLYNCII
+1876 IYHWQDAKTGVASQLSLYNCII
-1888 YGNIK
+1888 YDNYNNSKQITDQVNSAASDKMNPSHNCYMNSGNINDK
-1893 RNGGTNYQVGSTSVN
+1893 FKESDGNFTGTKAQAFPFENQTYESGHEGNFRFRNARL
-1908 TFKTPHS
+1908 K
-1915 CYLPSCTD
+1915 
-1923 ALNNI
+1923 NN
-1928 FKKDSKNIISSV
+1928 
-1940 NPFADGENAKNT
+1940 
-1952 LDFRLAAESKC
+1952 FRLAANSEC

-1969 DLKQNGEAKIASL
+1969 DLNQNGEAKIASL

-2066 KGITDNAKKSKVYVK
+2066 KGITDNAKKHKVYVK

-2209 GNASDV
+2209 GNASDK

-2248 LSLLKGGMVSGSVI
+2248 LSLLKGSMVSGSVI

-2278 TSQIEEEKDFHAY
+2278 TSQIEEKKGFHAY

-2327 QTDNNISGKVDFL
+2327 QTDNNISGKVDIL
-2340 SEDYLQGT
+2340 SADYLQGT
-2348 GSGSLTTQF
+2348 GSLTTKF

-2387 KNQTYYVPRAYS
+2387 KDETYYVPRAYS
-2399 PLIGNGVDKSY
+2399 PLISNGVDKAY
-2410 VEAWKDYGISDYDI
+2410 IEAWKDYGISDFDI

-2431 SERQTAGAFALELP
+2431 RERQTAGAFALELP
-2445 IFDTTKL
+2445 TFDTTKL
-2452 LKRLFVSQEGGE
+2452 LRRLFVSQEGGE
-2464 LVNDENIQKY
+2464 LVNDADIQKY

-2492 IKEAREKNVATEA
+2492 IKEARKKEMATEA

-2523 KDKDLSPDQNT
+2523 KDEELSEEQNT

-2556 NDPYSSTPVD
+2556 NDPYSSTPFV
-2566 PKTGKETGGKFTS
+2566 PKTEEKTGETFTNLGGK
-2579 LGDKTLEAD
+2579 TLVAD
-2588 GDIKTI
+2588 GDIKAI
-2594 LEDRNKDHMTDN
+2594 LEDRNKRHMTDN

-2618 NPTILSGDIKASEKE
+2618 NPTILSGDIKASETE

-2638 VVYSNAESTGTSSS
+2638 VVYSNAESTETSSS

-2739 ASQDKIALPGKGG
+2739 ASQDEIAMPGKGG

-2793 IYIRRADDASTM
+2793 IYIRRAM

-2832 ENEVSGTITPIL
+2832 ENEVTSGTITPIL

-2875 ESTASTANDGNI
+2875 ESTASTTKDGNI
-2887 KLNKEN
+2887 KLNTEN

-2929 AGDGK
+2929 AGDGRK
-2934 KKADDT
+2934 DANVAN
-2940 YEKGKEGKYFDWWY
+2940 EAHEEGKYFDWWN
-2954 KHEDRLD
+2954 KHKDRLEA
-2961 DYGYP
+2961 YGYR

-2977 EYFRY
+2977 DYFRY

-3047 PSGNASTGTGTGITS
+3047 PSGNSSTGPGTGITS

-3082 AFSLFVNNADKAQYI
+3082 AFSLYVNDADKAQYI

-3150 SGFTFI
+3150 SGFTFT
-3156 NISNQEDYGVGI
+3156 NMSNQKDYGVGI
-3168 NAVNNLTADG
+3168 NAMVNNDKAGTGKEMVIHHCSFRHNKGIALDID
-3178 NTAATLKVH
+3178 NTA
-3187 HCAFRYNNKAGML
+3187 
-3200 AENKDAN
+3200 
-3207 SALKLWNVLFADGKG
+3207 KLGTRMWNILFADG
-3222 DGIIINNGK
+3222 DNDAIRLNDSQSMHFVNV
-3231 SDITNA
+3231 
-3237 TFVNNNGTAV
+3237 TFVKNRLKAIDGTA
-3247 STTSVYNSV
+3247 SVYNSL
-3256 AWKNKDQ
+3256 AWQNGDNSIKEGADR
-3263 AKLNFKDHYNVI
+3263 YNVVFPN
-3275 IDKNVVNGDVLNGPN
+3275 DVANGDVLKGPN
-3290 FVDPEH
+3290 FVDPEKE
-3296 GDYRIRP
+3296 DYRIRP
-3303 SLLLLNQGNN
+3303 SLLLLDKGSNT
-3313 EKYCQA
+3313 KY
-3319 VGLTEAGHEIDY
+3319 IDKTDLKKESTV
-3331 PATLAAE
+3331 AETFAKE
-3338 KDLGNTARLIGSNID
+3338 KDLGNTARLIGDNID
-3353 IGAYECDTEMKSII
+3353 IGAYECDTKLKSII

-3394 AELYANKHA
+3394 AELYANKNP

-3439 ETGTE
+3439 ATGKTE
-3444 AIVNDLLS
+3444 SEKTKAIVTDLLT

-3462 QSTINGLTLNNTT
+3462 QSAINGLTLNNTNT
-3475 TGSETRMCLV
+3475 DATSIV
-3485 DGFKVSGNVSLKGN
+3485 DGFKVSGAVSLQGN

-3521 SLALGTVENVKSVNV
+3521 SLALGTVENVKAVNV
-3536 TASGALSSTTGSAAN
+3536 TASGKLPETSDYAAN
-3551 RASVNTYNKP
+3551 RSP
-3561 VNTYNKYVKDEYWKF
+3561 VTTDDKYNKYVKDEYWKY
-3576 QLDETSGD
+3576 QLDETSKD

-3599 KVMHRHDLAGN
+3599 MVMHSYDLAGN

-3623 TWYLTNDA
+3623 TWYLTSDA
-3631 EANMTDYPHGKSV
+3631 EAKKADYPHGKSV

-3649 EDKELKLDNGFY
+3649 EDKELKLDYDFY
-3661 TETNPFCPGFL
+3661 TETNPFSPGFL

-3689 TNFAVERNLKKG
+3689 TNFAVERNLKAG

-3708 FKATKMEV
+3708 FKATNMEV
-3716 SGFENPETSGV
+3716 EGTNNPADGSV

-3738 KYDYKFGKTN
+3738 KYDYKFDQ
-3748 SEAWIRGVDNQRNFT
+3748 SESKAWVKGVDNQRNFT
-3763 AGFRMDATEAKT
+3763 AGLRMEAKADKT
-3775 VRFYGTSYTEKD
+3775 VRFYGNSYKEN
-3787 GRTNRSLL
+3787 GSQLGQ
-3795 DKITLVQN
+3795 ITLVQN
-3803 NNQQPWSSSNGGG
+3803 NNQQPWSSNDGSGT
-3816 LKFTHK
+3816 KFTHK

-3842 MEYGRVIYQYDDNDK
+3842 MEYGRVIYQCEE
-3857 DKGNDN
+3857 
-3863 DNDND
+3863 
-3868 NDNGIYKA
+3868 NGSYKT
-3876 INTDGIKTGYIP
+3876 INTDGVTGYIP

-3895 QTATLDN
+3895 QTATLEN
-3902 SEIVIVEHSPAR
+3902 SESVIVYHSEEKATTAKQGTR
-3914 AKTAYQATKALN
+3914 ALD
-3926 IAITQNDRI
+3926 IAITQNGRT
-3935 SRASNGSPVDDQ
+3935 SRAGNGTPVDDQ

-3967 GVKWMTSQN
+3967 GVKWMASQN

-4037 AIDLKEGDYR
+4037 AIDLKESDYR
-4047 FHASQA
+4047 FHANQA

-4135 QMAVRK
+4135 QVAVRK

>member
-1 MRIQHTTYRKII
+1 MRKLYPTYCKLIATLLLLGCSI
-13 ALLILLSSVSSL
+13 ALS
-25 FAQSKT
+25 AQGKT
-31 YHVTAEATSGGDGLS
+31 YHVKADSEITTSGNDGLS
-46 WDKAITLTEA
+46 WDKAITLESA
-56 LNLAKAGD
+56 LSLAKAGD

-81 PEGGFVLPSGVAM
+81 PREGFVLPSGVAM
-94 YGGFEGKETNKN
+94 YGGFAGNETIKN
-106 ALPTGRHKY
+106 DLPTGRHKY

-120 TALVGDINTNDKASQ
+120 TALVGDIGTNDKASQ
-135 QLIIYPENTTRTD
+135 QLIIYPENTTRND
-148 NATHVLTLQMGVTPG
+148 NATHVLTLQMGITQD
-163 NTNENNAPTIVS
+163 NTNDGNKPTIVS

-180 AGNASGENTSANG
+180 AGNAKGENTSANG
-193 RGGGIYVVNNSNG
+193 RGGGIYVENNSNDN
-206 GNAQSRFF
+206 NAGSRYF

-228 GGAIYVDKSCT
+228 GGAIYVDNSCT
-239 NPQSA
+239 NQQSA
-244 ISYCSFFN
+244 INYCSIFN
-252 NVAGKRGTSEN
+252 NVAGKRGSSEN

-285 NGGIRLSKT
+285 NGGIRLSGT

-309 VDLTAAGASG
+309 VDLTTAGASD
-319 SDGGG
+319 SNGGG

-350 FSEVESADGKDAN
+350 FSEVEPAGGKDAN
-363 GNVRISI
+363 GNVHISI

-389 YDFSFSSN
+389 FDFSFSSN

-463 GRIRYVMQNRQGT
+463 GRIRYVMPTRQGT
-476 GDGSSWANAM
+476 GDGSSWENAM

-534 GISVYGSFKGN
+534 GISVYGSFKGD

-723 YLKGDATDPNKAY
+723 YLKGDAKDPNKAY

-792 IKKKGLIANNIIWNN
+792 IKEKGLIANNIIWNN
-807 SLLQSTSNSNH
+807 SLLQSTSNSNQ

-861 NNYYSGMGFE
+861 NNYYSGMGFVLG
-871 QIQGTQF
+871 GTNTPF
-878 STKEDFNNK
+878 STEGDFNNK
-887 RGVITDKTEVDY
+887 RGVITDKTEINY
-899 FWEVKQGTRLRN
+899 FWEVKKGTRLRN

-919 PSAYLYQPQIDLNGK
+919 PSAYLYQPKIDLNGK

-949 HDIVFELNTTAKRLR
+949 HDIVFELNKTAKRLR

-996 LATIQDGDTVN
+996 LATIQDGGTVD

-1013 TTKTKFTINKADG
+1013 TTKTSFTINKADG

-1043 YVNEESDAKSCTFR
+1043 YVNEEGDAKSCTFR

-1071 PAYSEKKNPD
+1071 PAYSENKNPD
-1081 DSDRNPILY
+1081 DSDRNPTRY
-1090 RTEVNGNMEGSEL
+1090 RTEVNGNMEGSDL

-1153 PTTVKFKNCIFE
+1153 PTTVKFRNCIFE

-1197 SKDLHNQNPSE
+1197 SQDINEQQLTE

-1216 KSNGSNNSLTL
+1216 KSEGSKNQLTL
-1227 NHVSIINNE
+1227 KHVTIVNNI
-1236 GVAPDYNLVQ
+1236 GLAPETKDLGS
-1246 QTSYAVGN
+1246 TSYAAGN
-1254 KLYINGAWEGSK
+1254 VVIYQSKTIEGSTA
-1266 CNNTIDIN
+1266 NNSIYPIN
-1274 TLGKDGAMN
+1274 TLGENGAKN

-1293 KMVGNVYF
+1293 KMVGNVYY
-1301 GGYAAFRPLTS
+1301 GGYAFFRPLTS

-1322 AASSTTT
+1322 VASSTTT

-1346 AYEALLPKDGHVIYV
+1346 AYEAILPKAGRVIYV
-1361 RSYNTEW
+1361 RSYNTKYISNEDS
-1368 IENNATDKE
+1368 NYDD
-1377 QIDGSPNFNLL
+1377 QDGEPDFNLL
-1388 NDDTSGK
+1388 QKSDTQ
-1395 VYNGTSWDAAIHG
+1395 YDGTSWDKAIIG
-1408 NAVCDLNQL
+1408 NAMCDNTIEKSGNKFYVTDNGTLLNTTI
-1417 EANDNNFYI
+1417 DNKEYS
-1426 RLEDGKMMAATKD
+1426 ETGGKYRSETNSYGD
-1439 VRAYSV
+1439 F
-1445 YQKPTSWKNNTG
+1445 WKN
-1457 IYADNYYG
+1457 
-1465 PISGHYSHFMVNG
+1465 SG
-1478 FINDYLKDN
+1478 
-1487 TNADLYWNV
+1487 
-1496 YQGNTNHKDKYSDK
+1496 
-1510 DFNLIN
+1510 NLQKQKSTDWDTYNQIKN
-1516 NDRKERYVS
+1516 NREERYIS
-1525 GLQFAVEKA
+1525 GLQYAVEKA
-1534 AKYNEE
+1534 AKI
-1540 HKNES
+1540 NES
-1545 GFIPKEVWVGA
+1545 LKPGEEPVVVWVGA
-1556 GVYTDYKGFV
+1556 GIYTDYKGFV
-1566 IRNGV
+1566 IRDKV

-1577 PHEGNPNMDDR
+1577 PYEGYPNESDR
-1588 LPLLSQYIPARGDK
+1588 HPLLSQYVPARK
-1602 KDKKKSDYE
+1602 EYENLVKTKYE
-1611 TILQIRKESPVKRD
+1611 TILQIRKESPVYFKKGD
-1625 NNDVLQHNMETEI
+1625 KEMWYQEYKPEDGSKYEHTKTLIDKKET
-1638 NNRNVERHYVL
+1638 ERHYVL
-1649 YQPDVCVPTWH
+1649 YQPDVCLPTWSPS
-1660 VVGDSSTITQAN
+1660 GD
-1672 SYRFIKNNSSHP
+1672 
-1684 YYENYQGNS
+1684 GNS
-1693 ANAPYNV
+1693 LRTDGNAV
-1700 NIYKQYENVKWD
+1700 RYKGNLIDNKYYKDYEYAKWD
-1712 GFTIRHGYIINYQ
+1712 GFSVRHGYIINYPG
-1725 ANRDGGPGVRVF
+1725 ANRDGGAGVRVF
-1737 DNVELENLV
+1737 RGVELENLI
-1746 IVNNLNHG
+1746 IVNNFNHG
-1754 YRVRGGGLYMDGQ
+1754 GRVRGGGLYMDGE
-1767 NSKISNSYQLNN
+1767 NSKISNSYLLRNLS
-1779 YATNANSV
+1779 YANS
-1787 SKAQVPDDTFKKNKS
+1787 SES
-1802 KYGNQDVY
+1802 Y

-1816 IVGTGF
+1816 IQGTGY
-1822 NMVVAKNRVM
+1822 NLVVANNRCYN
-1832 GTTES
+1832 GTCR
-1837 GGGIFIESA
+1837 GGGIFLESA
-1846 TFYNNTVAYNMVE
+1846 KFYNNTIAYNMATD
-1859 NKNEGSGI
+1859 G
-1867 MQWSNAETG
+1867 TG
-1876 INSSLSLYNCII
+1876 IYHWQDAKTGVASQLSLYNCII
-1888 YGNIK
+1888 YDNYNNSKQITDQVNSAASDKMNPSHNCYMNSGNINDK
-1893 RNGGTNYQVGSTSVN
+1893 FKESDGNFTGTKAQAFPFENQTYESGHEGNFRFRNARL
-1908 TFKTPHS
+1908 K
-1915 CYLPSCTD
+1915 
-1923 ALNNI
+1923 NN
-1928 FKKDSKNIISSV
+1928 
-1940 NPFADGENAKNT
+1940 
-1952 LDFRLAAESKC
+1952 FRLAANSEC

-1969 DLKQNGEAKIASL
+1969 DLNQNDEAKIASL

-2013 EAKTNT
+2013 QEKKYKADN
-2019 AGIVDYIYY
+2019 ADIVDYIYY

-2037 SGDSPKN
+2037 SGDSPEN

-2051 QSVLTAAGKLFEEKN
+2051 QSVLTAAGELFKEKN
-2066 KGITDNAKKSKVYVK
+2066 KGITDNNKKHKVYVK

-2088 ENGDRFV
+2088 ENGNRFV

-2101 ADPNDPQSYTFLI
+2101 ADPKDPQSYTFLI

-2129 KNGVPDPKTYNWDN
+2129 KNGEPDPTTYNWDN
-2143 DQRDCINEYQTLLS
+2143 DQRNCISEYQTILS

-2209 GNASDV
+2209 GNASDK

-2278 TSQIEEEKDFHAY
+2278 TSQIEEEKVFHAY

-2297 VKNDATIGGGIYQ
+2297 VKNEATTGGGIYQ

-2321 IWGNTA
+2321 IWGNNA
-2327 QTDNNISGKVDFL
+2327 QTDNNISGKVDIL
-2340 SEDYLQGT
+2340 SADYLQGT
-2348 GSGSLTTQF
+2348 GSLTTKF

-2372 NMMNTEMSSDWESYF
+2372 NMMNTEMTSDWESYF
-2387 KNQTYYVPRAYS
+2387 KNQIYYVPRAYS
-2399 PLIGNGVDKSY
+2399 PLIGNGVDKAY
-2410 VEAWKDYGISDYDI
+2410 IEAWKNYGISDYDI

-2445 IFDTTKL
+2445 TFDKNKL
-2452 LKRLFVSQEGGE
+2452 LTRLFVSQEGGE
-2464 LVNDENIQKY
+2464 LVNDAYIQKY

-2492 IKEAREKNVATEA
+2492 INEARKQKVADET

-2523 KDKDLSPDQNT
+2523 KKENISTGQTN

-2541 FTIPVNVDIFGSFSV
+2541 FTIPANVDIFGSFSV
-2556 NDPYSSTPVD
+2556 EDNYSSD
-2566 PKTGKETGGKFTS
+2566 PKDAVPTESFTS
-2579 LGDKTLEAD
+2579 LGNITLRPEMKIK
-2588 GDIKTI
+2588 DI
-2594 LEDRNKDHMTDN
+2594 LSERNKNHMADN

-2638 VVYSNAESTGTSSS
+2638 VVYSKAESSL
-2652 QNNEVVLDGIT
+2652 NNEVVLDGIT

-2668 TMTELKSIEGEN
+2668 TMTELKTMEGEDEEV
-2680 KIAEIGRGGGI
+2680 AEIGRGGGI
-2691 YTNRVNYT
+2691 YTNRMNYT

-2752 AIYLYLTESK
+2752 AIYLYLTASE

-2793 IYIRRADDASTM
+2793 IYIRRADDAGSM
-2805 TAGYQD
+2805 TEGYQD

-2820 NNKAKEDGAIHV
+2820 NNKAKQDGAIHV
-2832 ENEVSGTITPIL
+2832 ENEVESGTITPIL
-2844 YNTAIWGNESTG
+2844 YNTAIWGNESTD
-2856 NSVLLKRE
+2856 NSVLLRRE
-2864 HMRNCAWDELP
+2864 HMNNCAWDELP
-2875 ESTASTANDGNI
+2875 ESTTSTANDGNI
-2887 KLNKEN
+2887 KLNTEN

-2904 TTIKGYEGYKLD
+2904 TTTKGYEGYKLD

-2929 AGDGK
+2929 AGDGSK
-2934 KKADDT
+2934 DKDDKNET
-2940 YEKGKEGKYFDWWY
+2940 GKYLNWWTM
-2954 KHEDRLD
+2954 HNNRLKE
-2961 DYGYP
+2961 YGYR

-2977 EYFRY
+2977 EYYRY

-2990 VVTEKPI
+2990 VVREKPI

-3005 YVLKFTDLERVY
+3005 YVLKFTDQEKVY

-3047 PSGNASTGTGTGITS
+3047 PSGNSSTGTGTGISS

-3082 AFSLFVNNADKAQYI
+3082 AFSLYVNAADKAQYI

-3150 SGFTFI
+3150 SGFTFT
-3156 NISNQEDYGVGI
+3156 NMSNQKDYGVGI

-3178 NTAATLKVH
+3178 KTAATLKVH

-3200 AENKDAN
+3200 AQNTDAK
-3207 SALKLWNVLFADGKG
+3207 SALKLWNVLFANGYR
-3222 DGIIINNGK
+3222 DGIIITGDGK
-3231 SDITNA
+3231 PDITNA
-3237 TFVNNNGTAV
+3237 TFVNNKGNAV
-3247 STTSVYNSV
+3247 STKSVYNSV
-3256 AWKNKDQ
+3256 AWGNGTQD
-3263 AKLNFKDHYNVI
+3263 LNTDNS
-3275 IDKNVVNGDVLNGPN
+3275 NVVIAADIKNGDVLKGPN

-3319 VGLTEAGHEIDY
+3319 VGLTEEGHEIDY

-3338 KDLGNTARLIGSNID
+3338 KDLGNTARLIGDKID

-3374 NGTGESWDNPTN
+3374 NGTGENWDNPTN

-3394 AELYANKHA
+3394 AELYANKNP

-3439 ETGTE
+3439 KPGTE
-3444 AIVNDLLS
+3444 AIVSNLLS
-3452 QRKGI
+3452 QRRGI

-3462 QSTINGLTLNNTT
+3462 QSTINGLTLNNAT
-3475 TGSETRMCLV
+3475 TGTETRMCLV

-3506 IDGNISGDANGMLYN
+3506 LDANAKVSGDASGLLYN

-3536 TASGALSSTTGSAAN
+3536 TASGELPSPDGSAAN
-3551 RASVNTYNKP
+3551 RASVTTDNKYNE
-3561 VNTYNKYVKDEYWKF
+3561 YVKDDYWKY
-3576 QLDETSGD
+3576 QLVETD
-3584 INANAD
+3584 NDNINKHDANVDGNPTKA
-3590 ATATNECID
+3590 CITQ
-3599 KVMHRHDLAGN
+3599 VMHNHDLAGN
-3610 KRIRD
+3610 QRIRD
-3615 NVDNGCFE
+3615 KVDNGCFE

-3631 EANMTDYPHGKSV
+3631 EAKETDYPHGKSV

-3649 EDKELKLDNGFY
+3649 EDKELKLDNGLY
-3661 TETNPFCPGFL
+3661 TETNPFSPGFL

-3689 TNFAVERNLKKG
+3689 TYFAVERDLKAG

-3716 SGFENPETSGV
+3716 SGFEKPETSGV

-3803 NNQQPWSSSNGGG
+3803 NNKQPWSSSNGGG

-3857 DKGNDN
+3857 DKDKGN
-3863 DNDND
+3863 
-3868 NDNGIYKA
+3868 YKT
-3876 INTDGIKTGYIP
+3876 INTYDSATGSTTDGYIP

-3902 SEIVIVEHSPAR
+3902 SESVIVKHSPAR
-3914 AKTAYQATKALN
+3914 ATTAYAETRALD
-3926 IAITQNDRI
+3926 IAITQNSRI
-3935 SRASNGSPVDDQ
+3935 SRAGNGTPVDDQ

-3990 LSAISIDAEQSI
+3990 LSAISIEAEQSI

-4074 ISIQSIGF
+4074 ISIQAIGF

-4099 AADGVLALQKKAKAE
+4099 ATDGVLALQKKAKAE
-4114 KEQVRTA
+4114 QEQVRTA

>member
-13 ALLILLSSVSSL
+13 AVLILLSCVSSL
-25 FAQSKT
+25 FAQGSKT
-31 YHVTAEATSGGDGLS
+31 YHVTAEATDGGDGSS
-46 WDKAITLTEA
+46 WTQAITLENA
-56 LNLAKAGD
+56 LSQAKAGD

-69 GYEDITG
+69 GYEDIAG

-81 PEGGFVLPSGVAM
+81 PKGGFVLPSGVAM
-94 YGGFEGKETNKN
+94 YGGFAGDETIKN
-106 ALPTGRHKY
+106 DLPTGRHKY

-120 TALVGDINTNDKASQ
+120 TALVGDIATNDKASQ
-135 QLIIYPENTTRTD
+135 QLIIYPENTTRND
-148 NATHVLTLQMGVTPG
+148 NAIHVLTLQMGVTQD
-163 NTNENNAPTIVS
+163 NTNDGNKPTIVS

-180 AGNASGENTSANG
+180 AGNAKGENTSANG
-193 RGGGIYVVNNSNG
+193 RGGGIYVINNSKDN
-206 GNAQSRFF
+206 NAGSRYF

-228 GGAIYVDKSCT
+228 GGAIYVDNSCT
-239 NPQSA
+239 NQLSA
-244 ISYCSFFN
+244 ISYCSIFN

-285 NGGIRLSKT
+285 NGGIRLSGT

-309 VDLTAAGASG
+309 VDLTTAGASD
-319 SDGGG
+319 SNGGG

-350 FSEVESADGKDAN
+350 FSEVEPAGGKDAN
-363 GNVRISI
+363 GNVHISI

-389 YDFSFSSN
+389 FDFSFSSN

-463 GRIRYVMQNRQGT
+463 GRIRYVKQKRVGK
-476 GDGSSWANAM
+476 GDGSSWENAM

-534 GISVYGSFKGN
+534 GISVYGSFKGD

-573 NGYESTTWSPT
+573 NGYESTIWSPT

-861 NNYYSGMGFE
+861 NNYYSGMGFK

-887 RGVITDKTEVDY
+887 RGVITDKTEINY
-899 FWEVKQGTRLRN
+899 FWELKQGTRLRN

-949 HDIVFELNTTAKRLR
+949 HNIVFELNKTAMRLR

-986 SSAVDEVIDY
+986 SSSVDEVIDY
-996 LATIQDGDTVN
+996 LATIQDGGKVN

-1013 TTKTKFTINKADG
+1013 TTKTSFKINKADG
-1026 YQFEICAREGI
+1026 YQFEICTREGI

-1071 PAYSEKKNPD
+1071 PAYSEKEDPT
-1081 DSDRNPILY
+1081 DSDRNPTRY
-1090 RTEVNGNMEGSEL
+1090 RTEVNGNIEGSEL

-1113 EAGANVTIDGYVFTH
+1113 EAGANVTIDGYAFSH

-1197 SKDLHNQNPSE
+1197 SQDINEQQLTE
-1208 LPSIIYLN
+1208 GPSIIYLN
-1216 KSNGSNNSLTL
+1216 KSKGSNNQLTL
-1227 NHVSIINNE
+1227 KHVTIINNI
-1236 GVAPDYNLVQ
+1236 GLAPTTEDLGS
-1246 QTSYAVGN
+1246 TSYAAGN
-1254 KLYINGAWEGSK
+1254 VVIYQGQTIEGSTA
-1266 CNNTIDIN
+1266 CNSIYPIH
-1274 TLGKDGAMN
+1274 TLGESGAKN

-1293 KMVGNVYF
+1293 RMVGNVYY
-1301 GGYAAFRPLTS
+1301 GGYAFFRPLTS

-1329 KDMTGEE
+1329 KDTKDMTGEE

-1346 AYEALLPKDGHVIYV
+1346 AYEALLPEDGRVIYV

-1417 EANDNNFYI
+1417 EANDNNFYV
-1426 RLEDGKMMAATKD
+1426 RCADGKMMAATKN
-1439 VRAYSV
+1439 VSAYSE
-1445 YQKPTSWKNNTG
+1445 YQKPTSWTNNTG

-1478 FINDYLKDN
+1478 QIYDYLN
-1487 TNADLYWNV
+1487 SYNQTNRQLYWNV
-1496 YQGNTNHKDKYSDK
+1496 YQGNTNHKEDS
-1510 DFNLIN
+1510 FNLIN

-1577 PHEGNPNMDDR
+1577 PHEGYPNMDDR

-1611 TILQIRKESPVKRD
+1611 TILQIRKESPVYRD

-1660 VVGDSSTITQAN
+1660 VVGNESSTTTQAN
-1672 SYRFIKNNSSHP
+1672 SYRFIQNNSSHP
-1684 YYENYQGNS
+1684 YYANYQGNS

-1712 GFTIRHGYIINYQ
+1712 GFTIRHGYIINYE

-1767 NSKISNSYQLNN
+1767 NSKISNSYQFNN

-1787 SKAQVPDDTFKKNKS
+1787 SKAKVPDDTFKKNNTD
-1802 KYGNQDVY
+1802 YGIQDVY

-1822 NMVVAKNRVM
+1822 NMVVAKNRVS
-1832 GTTES
+1832 GTNES
-1837 GGGIFIESA
+1837 GGGIFIETA

-1859 NKNEGSGI
+1859 NKDEGSGI
-1867 MQWSNAETG
+1867 MQWSGTNTG
-1876 INSSLSLYNCII
+1876 LSSSLALYNCIV
-1888 YGNIK
+1888 YGNIRK
-1893 RNGGTNYQVGSTSVN
+1893 NKKFYENNYEVGSTSEN

-1915 CYLPSCTD
+1915 CYLPSCKD

-1928 FKKDSKNIISSV
+1928 FKKDQKNIISSV

-1952 LDFRLAAESKC
+1952 LDFRLAAKSKC

-1969 DLKQNGEAKIASL
+1969 DLNQNGEAKIASL

-2013 EAKTNT
+2013 QEKKNN

-2066 KGITDNAKKSKVYVK
+2066 KGITDNDKKSKVYVK

-2088 ENGDRFV
+2088 KNGDRFV

-2129 KNGVPDPKTYNWDN
+2129 KNGEPDPKTYNWDD
-2143 DQRDCINEYQTLLS
+2143 DQRDCINEYQTILS

-2209 GNASDV
+2209 GNASDK

-2297 VKNDATIGGGIYQ
+2297 VKNEATTGGGIYQ

-2327 QTDNNISGKVDFL
+2327 QTDNNISGKVDIL
-2340 SEDYLQGT
+2340 SADYLQGT
-2348 GSGSLTTQF
+2348 DSQTTQF

-2372 NMMNTEMSSDWESYF
+2372 NMMNTEMTSDWESYF
-2387 KNQTYYVPRAYS
+2387 KNEIYYVPRAYS
-2399 PLIGNGVDKSY
+2399 PLIGNGVDKAY
-2410 VEAWKDYGISDYDI
+2410 IEAWKNYGISDYDI

-2445 IFDTTKL
+2445 TFDKNKL
-2452 LKRLFVSQEGGE
+2452 LTRLFVSQEGGE
-2464 LVNDENIQKY
+2464 LLNDADIQKY

-2492 IKEAREKNVATEA
+2492 INEARKQKVADET

-2523 KDKDLSPDQNT
+2523 KKGNISTGQTN

-2541 FTIPVNVDIFGSFSV
+2541 FTIPANVDIFGSFSV
-2556 NDPYSSTPVD
+2556 EDNYSSD
-2566 PKTGKETGGKFTS
+2566 PKDAVPTESFTS
-2579 LGDKTLEAD
+2579 LGNITLRPEMKIK
-2588 GDIKTI
+2588 DI
-2594 LEDRNKDHMTDN
+2594 LSERNKNHMADN

-2638 VVYSNAESTGTSSS
+2638 VVYSNAESS

-2668 TMTELKSIEGEN
+2668 TMTELKTMEGEDEEV
-2680 KIAEIGRGGGI
+2680 AEIGRGGGI
-2691 YTNRVNYT
+2691 YTNRMNYT

-2752 AIYLYLTESK
+2752 AIYLYLTASE

-2793 IYIRRADDASTM
+2793 IYIRRADDAGSM
-2805 TAGYQD
+2805 TEGYQD

-2820 NNKAKEDGAIHV
+2820 NNKAKQDGAIHV
-2832 ENEVSGTITPIL
+2832 ENEVESGTITPIL
-2844 YNTAIWGNESTG
+2844 YNTAIWGNESTD
-2856 NSVLLKRE
+2856 NSVLLRRE
-2864 HMRNCAWDELP
+2864 HMNNCAWDELP
-2875 ESTASTANDGNI
+2875 ESTTSTANDGNI
-2887 KLNKEN
+2887 KLNTEN

-2904 TTIKGYEGYKLD
+2904 TTTKGYEGYKLD

-2929 AGDGK
+2929 AGDGSK
-2934 KKADDT
+2934 DKDDKNET
-2940 YEKGKEGKYFDWWY
+2940 GKYLNWWTM
-2954 KHEDRLD
+2954 HNTRLKKNV
-2961 DYGYP
+2961 YR

-2982 VGPKDEKG
+2982 VGPKDENGNVAK
-2990 VVTEKPI
+2990 KPI

-3005 YVLKFTDLERVY
+3005 YVLKFTDQEKVY

-3047 PSGNASTGTGTGITS
+3047 PSGNSSTGTGTGISS

-3082 AFSLFVNNADKAQYI
+3082 AFSLYVNAADKAQYI

-3150 SGFTFI
+3150 SGFTFT
-3156 NISNQEDYGVGI
+3156 NMSNQKDYGVGI
-3168 NAVNNLTADG
+3168 NAVNNLTADD

-3200 AENKDAN
+3200 AENTNAK
-3207 SALKLWNVLFADGKG
+3207 SALKLWNVLFADGNG
-3222 DGIIINNGK
+3222 DGIKITGNGNP
-3231 SDITNA
+3231 DITNA
-3237 TFVNNNGTAV
+3237 TFVNNKGNAV
-3247 STTSVYNSV
+3247 STKSVYNSV
-3256 AWKNKDQ
+3256 AWGNGTQDLEQ
-3263 AKLNFKDHYNVI
+3263 DNS
-3275 IDKNVVNGDVLNGPN
+3275 NVVIATGIMNGDVLNGPN
-3290 FVDPEH
+3290 FVDPTH

-3319 VGLTEAGHEIDY
+3319 VGLTEEGHEIDY

-3439 ETGTE
+3439 APGSTE
-3444 AIVNDLLS
+3444 AIVENLLS

-3457 IESSS
+3457 IESAS
-3462 QSTINGLTLNNTT
+3462 QSTINGLTLNSGTT
-3475 TGSETRMCLV
+3475 DTRMCLV
-3485 DGFKVSGNVSLKGN
+3485 DGFKVSGNVSLQGN

-3506 IDGNISGDANGMLYN
+3506 LDAKVTGDASSLLYN
-3521 SLALGTVENVKSVNV
+3521 SLALGSVKDVKSVNV
-3536 TASGALSSTTGSAAN
+3536 TASGELPSPDGSAAN
-3551 RASVNTYNKP
+3551 RASVT
-3561 VNTYNKYVKDEYWKF
+3561 TYNKYVKDEYWKY
-3576 QLDETSGD
+3576 QLDETSKD

-3590 ATATNECID
+3590 ATATNACIN
-3599 KVMHRHDLAGN
+3599 KVMHNHDLAGN
-3610 KRIRD
+3610 QRIRN

-3631 EANMTDYPHGKSV
+3631 TANQDDYPHGKSV
-3644 VYVMT
+3644 VYVM
-3649 EDKELKLDNGFY
+3649 EVDKELKLDNTFY
-3661 TETNPFCPGFL
+3661 TETNPFSPGFL

-3689 TNFAVERNLKKG
+3689 TNFAVERNLKSG

-3708 FKATKMEV
+3708 FKATNMEV
-3716 SGFENPETSGV
+3716 EGTNNPADGSV
-3727 IAYYYNAATRA
+3727 AAYYYNAATRA
-3738 KYDYKFGKTN
+3738 KYDYKFDQNDSK
-3748 SEAWIRGVDNQRNFT
+3748 AWVRGVDNQRNFT
-3763 AGFRMDATEAKT
+3763 AGFRMEANGKMT
-3775 VRFYGTSYTEKD
+3775 VRFYGISYTEKD

-3827 NLFGSPYLCAMNYSD
+3827 NLFGSPYLCAMNYRD
-3842 MEYGRVIYQYDDNDK
+3842 MEYGRVIYQCEE
-3857 DKGNDN
+3857 
-3863 DNDND
+3863 
-3868 NDNGIYKA
+3868 NGSYKA
-3876 INTDGIKTGYIP
+3876 INTYDSDTGVSTDGYIP

-3902 SEIVIVEHSPAR
+3902 SESVIVEHSEAR
-3914 AKTAYQATKALN
+3914 ATTAYQATRALD
-3926 IAITQNDRI
+3926 IAITQSNRN
-3935 SRASNGSPVDDQ
+3935 SRAGNSTPADDQ

-3990 LSAISIDAEQSI
+3990 LSAISIEAEQSI

-4016 PEECDAS
+4016 PEDCDAS

-4074 ISIQSIGF
+4074 ISIQAIGF

-4135 QMAVRK
+4135 QVAVRK